1 MGDKML
7 KNSAERATLVSAIT
21 TTVIGAVELWAAIL
35 FGSLAFF
42 AAGIDALSDTA
53 TAVGV
58 FAGLRVSKRPP
69 DRTHPYGHAQAETL
83 ASVLLAAVLIFAG
96 ARVAYLAIEKIHLGL
111 VVNATP
117 ELFLLAGLTLVIFG
131 ALAKYKIRTG
141 KRVNSLSLVADGYHT
156 LTDSVS
162 SAAII
167 VGLVGVRLGYAW
179 ADPVVALVIS
189 AIILRWGLGIG
200 RNALNILMEA
210 SPSPKVLAEI
220 NRITIGVPGVLGCHR
235 CRARRVGSRIFA
247 DVHIYVDPKMK
258 IDKAHKVATQVEHNL
273 KTRIADLTSVVVH
286 VEPTKRRAHG
296 KKR

>member
-7 KNSAERATLVSAIT
+7 KNSAERATLVSVIT

-53 TAVGV
+53 TSVGV

-96 ARVAYLAIEKIHLGL
+96 VRVAYLAIEKIHLGL

-117 ELFLLAGLTLVIFG
+117 ELFLLVGLTLVIFG
-131 ALAKYKIRTG
+131 ALARYKIRTG

-220 NRITIGVPGVLGCHR
+220 NRITTSVPGVLGCHR

-258 IDKAHKVATQVEHNL
+258 IDKAHEVATQVEHNL